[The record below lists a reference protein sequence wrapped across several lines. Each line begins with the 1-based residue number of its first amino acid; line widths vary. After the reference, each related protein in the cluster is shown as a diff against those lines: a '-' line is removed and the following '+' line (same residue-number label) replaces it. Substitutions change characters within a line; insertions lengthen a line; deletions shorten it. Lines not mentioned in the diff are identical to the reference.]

1 MPDLAL
7 GASRPYSLVTTVVHR
22 GPAQVCRMQLDI
34 HLASADLRIRFLD
47 RDTILG
53 VCHALTEL
61 MEEAYFPDPR
71 DYRPVRT
78 RVYTDQDQPQGPKER
93 SFLFDLSS

>member
-7 GASRPYSLVTTVVHR
+7 GAGRPYSLVTTVIHR
-22 GPAQVCRMQLDI
+22 GPAQACRMQLDI
-34 HLASADLRIRFLD
+34 HLASADLHIRFLD
-47 RDTILG
+47 RATILA

-61 MEEAYFPDPR
+61 MEQAYFPDPR

-78 RVYTDQDQPQGPKER
+78 RVYTEQDQPQGPKQR
-93 SFLFDLSS
+93 SFILDLPS

>member
-7 GASRPYSLVTTVVHR
+7 GAGRPYSLVTTVIHR
-22 GPAQVCRMQLDI
+22 GPAQACRMQLDI

-47 RDTILG
+47 RATILA

-61 MEEAYFPDPR
+61 MEQAYFPDPR

-78 RVYTDQDQPQGPKER
+78 RVYTEQDQPQGPKQR
-93 SFLFDLSS
+93 SFILDLPS